1 MKKFIDAVK
10 QDESPQIYGGG
21 EQIRCFCHVK
31 DAANGVVR
39 ALFSPQTGEEIINIG
54 NDTEQVTMLELAEKV
69 ISLSGKDLRPH
80 NISFSQSDRD
90 AEREIFHRIPSI
102 EKAKQYI
109 LDKVPDTVIVGV
121 EPQDIDTLSIELT
134 PCIQSKVDPMIQ
146 RVLSELDRLNVPYN
160 KRKQKY
166 VSRNPIQDC

>member
-102 EKAKQYI
+102 EKAKKL
-109 LDKVPDTVIVGV
+109 LDYNPRITIEEGSKDNSSDWSDYRVCKASSPDI
-121 EPQDIDTLSIELT
+121 
-134 PCIQSKVDPMIQ
+134 
-146 RVLSELDRLNVPYN
+146 
-160 KRKQKY
+160 
-166 VSRNPIQDC
+166 NPKERAKSSS